1 MVARTRAEPVYFK
14 RMETQRV
21 AVLGAGSWGT
31 ALAHLAAANGH
42 AVTLWARDAALASQI
57 NARGCN
63 LKYLPDADLRG
74 VRADADLKGALNGAN
89 WIISAV
95 PCAGVPDL
103 APLVGRLRAPD
114 AVLVSGTK
122 GLHPAS
128 GARSAQLWCEGAG
141 LGAEHYAA
149 LSGPNLA
156 REIAV
161 GVPTSSVVASLDAH
175 TAERA
180 QELFNSQLF
189 RVYTNTDLVGVE
201 LGGALKNVVA
211 IAAGIC
217 DGFEF
222 GDNAKAALMTRHWR
236 EMTRLAVA
244 CGARETTLFGLSG
257 VGDLFATCA
266 SPHSRN
272 HSLGERLGRGE
283 TLDDARREVMQV
295 VEGVHTARAAL
306 QLAGEKG
313 EELPVTRQLAAV
325 LFEGQPARQAIAAL
339 MGRQGKAEFESP

>member
-1 MVARTRAEPVYFK
+1 
-14 RMETQRV
+14 MESQKV

-31 ALAHLAAANGH
+31 ALACLAARNEHRVA
-42 AVTLWARDAALASQI
+42 LWARDEALVAALNRDGANQ
-57 NARGCN
+57 
-63 LKYLPDADLRG
+63 KYLPGADLHN
-74 VRADADLKGALNGAN
+74 VRASTDLAEVVADAQ

-95 PCAGVPDL
+95 PCAGVPAL
-103 APLVGRLRAPD
+103 APLVGRLRAAD
-114 AVLVSGTK
+114 AVVVSGTK
-122 GLHPAS
+122 GLHPET
-128 GARSAQLWCEGAG
+128 GARAAQLWCEGAN
-141 LGAEHYAA
+141 LQSEHYAA

-156 REIAV
+156 REIAL
-161 GVPTSSVVASLDAH
+161 GVPTSSVVASLDAQ
-175 TAERA
+175 TADRA
-180 QELFNSQLF
+180 QELFSSHLF
-189 RVYTNTDLVGVE
+189 RVYTNTDLLGVE

-283 TLDDARREVMQV
+283 NLDDARREVMQV

-306 QLAGEKG
+306 NLAKKYG
-313 EELPVTRQLAAV
+313 EELPVTQQLAAV
-325 LFEGQPARQAIAAL
+325 LFEGQPVREAIGAL
-339 MGRQGKAEFESP
+339 MNRRGKAEFEEA

>member
-1 MVARTRAEPVYFK
+1 
-14 RMETQRV
+14 MESQKV

-31 ALAHLAAANGH
+31 ALACLAARNGH
-42 AVTLWARDAALASQI
+42 EVAIWARDAVLVAAL
-57 NARGCN
+57 NRDGEN
-63 LKYLPDADLRG
+63 RKYLPG
-74 VRADADLKGALNGAN
+74 ADLKNVRASADLSEVLRGAA

-95 PCAGVPDL
+95 PCAGVPAL
-103 APLVGRLRAPD
+103 APLVGRGREAHS
-114 AVLVSGTK
+114 VLVSGTK
-122 GLHPAS
+122 GLHPES
-128 GARSAQLWCEGAG
+128 GARSAQLWCGGAG
-141 LGAEHYAA
+141 LENSHYAA

-156 REIAV
+156 REIAL
-161 GVPTSSVVASLDAH
+161 GVPTSSVVASPDAQ

-180 QELFNSQLF
+180 QELFTSQLF
-189 RVYTNTDLVGVE
+189 RVYTNTDLLGVE

-283 TLDDARREVMQV
+283 NLDDARREVMQV

-306 QLAGEKG
+306 GLARKHG

-325 LFEGQPARQAIAAL
+325 LFEGQPVREAISAL
-339 MGRQGKAEFESP
+339 MNRRGKAEFEED